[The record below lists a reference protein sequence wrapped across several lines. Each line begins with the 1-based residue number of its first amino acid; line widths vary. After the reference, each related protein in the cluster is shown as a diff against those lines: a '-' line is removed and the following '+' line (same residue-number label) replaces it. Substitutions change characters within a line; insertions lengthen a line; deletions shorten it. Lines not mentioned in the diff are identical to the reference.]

1 MRYLLRIVA
10 LMGVLCL
17 LMATAQASLVDLE
30 ERFAPRHDNEL
41 WLLVDDRSST
51 LFVYRGHR
59 ELERMYPVS
68 LGRAGAAPIRTR
80 GDRRTPTG
88 EFHIDRFNFESPF
101 HIFMGLDYPT
111 PWHARDA
118 LNAGV
123 MSRAEYDD
131 YFAYLRRHGRP
142 PQDTILGGYI
152 GIHGLGEGD
161 PGIHQQF
168 HWTQGCVAVT
178 NEQIERLSQ
187 LVDIGTRVVIR

>member
-1 MRYLLRIVA
+1 MRHLFSCLGVTLLFTLA
-10 LMGVLCL
+10 ASL
-17 LMATAQASLVDLE
+17 AQANLVDLE

-51 LFVYRGHR
+51 LYVYRGHR
-59 ELERMYPVS
+59 ELERMQPVS

-88 EFHIDRFNFESPF
+88 EFRIDRFNFESPF

-111 PWHARDA
+111 PWHVRDA

-123 MSRAEYDD
+123 MSQAEYDD

-152 GIHGLGEGD
+152 GIHGLGQGD
-161 PGIHQQF
+161 PDVHRQF

>member
-1 MRYLLRIVA
+1 MRHRFFCLSLFLL
-10 LMGVLCL
+10 LTLTGSL
-17 LMATAQASLVDLE
+17 AQASLEDLE
-30 ERFAPRHDNEL
+30 ARFAPRHDNEL

-51 LFVYRGHR
+51 LYVYHGHR
-59 ELERMYPVS
+59 ELERMHPVS

-88 EFHIDRFNFESPF
+88 EFRIDRFNFESRF
-101 HIFMGLDYPT
+101 HIFLGLDYPT

-123 MSRAEYDD
+123 MTQQEYED

-142 PQDTILGGYI
+142 PQDTVLGGHI
-152 GIHGLGEGD
+152 GIHGLGQGD
-161 PGIHQQF
+161 PDIHQQF

-178 NEQIERLSQ
+178 NDQIERLSQ